1 MITPPQNTPRSG
13 GYGSVSPG
21 DSSRGGS
28 EDMDRAGRRLG
39 NEARNLG
46 EEARTTGREELEG
59 LRGTAADNLEKLGEG
74 AQAAASTLQ
83 RDDVGNLSGYLS
95 DMATRLTHFSSTL
108 RTRSGDEILRDVSR
122 MARDNP
128 ALFLT
133 GSVAIGFGLARFAR
147 ASQTKAL
154 HETASENPSRS
165 YTEPGTYAP
174 HTYSPQSG
182 TRDYAATGGAAAG
195 SSGSTR
201 TNPTADQPGTSAN
214 PRGGIH

>member
-1 MITPPQNTPRSG
+1 MITPPQNTPPGG

-28 EDMDRAGRRLG
+28 EDMDRAGRQ
-39 NEARNLG
+39 LG
-46 EEARTTGREELEG
+46 EEARHPKEEARARGREELEG
-59 LRGTAADNLEKLGEG
+59 LRGTAADNLEKPGEG
-74 AQAAASTLQ
+74 AQAAATTLQ

-95 DMATRLTHFSSTL
+95 DMAARLTHFSSTL
-108 RTRSGDEILRDVSR
+108 RTSSGDEILRDVSR

-154 HETASENPSRS
+154 HENTSESPSRS
-165 YTEPGTYAP
+165 HAEPGTYAP

-182 TRDYAATGGAAAG
+182 TRDYAATGGAEAG
-195 SSGSTR
+195 SGGSTR
-201 TNPTADQPGTSAN
+201 TADQPGTSTN